1 MTGLLLVGGIGF
13 EPMTSCVK
21 KRSPTELAARG
32 RNHSTHLV
40 RSDDVATPL
49 AERHCA
55 VCARAPDAALGQID
69 RLLEQL
75 PGWTV
80 VNRKAISS

>member
-1 MTGLLLVGGIGF
+1 
-13 EPMTSCVK
+13 
-21 KRSPTELAARG
+21 
-32 RNHSTHLV
+32 
-40 RSDDVATPL
+40 VATPL